1 MSKTTSPETS
11 PNLDYHRKLLSYC
24 KVGLCLVY
32 KQFNYNIIIYYN
44 HTVAINKIR
53 DSDWLIRMYYV
64 EHVLD
69 I

>member
-1 MSKTTSPETS
+1 MSKTMSLETS

-44 HTVAINKIR
+44 HTVAINKILE
-53 DSDWLIRMYYV
+53 SDWLIRMYIYNV
-64 EHVLD
+64 FLD
-69 I
+69 